1 MNSHDWSDCY
11 PLHKV
16 TSKVTSGVLNPDRD
30 PIRSQKSSRFVGRTK
45 RRSSLEDPMAA
56 INGPPSTDSGSRTD
70 VSESHQ
76 KPPGARR
83 PQSENMVSIPS
94 NGTDGTSFNG
104 ILHHRTNAYT
114 IGSFGSRSTS
124 NLEVQQS
131 SPRPNSRS
139 RNILGT
145 SKAPTTSLRVPPGR
159 TLASPLLNSKTAI
172 FFHRR
177 RPGIAFLVKS
187 NIRPRNILHGAVT
200 IQKAVNR

>member
-1 MNSHDWSDCY
+1 
-11 PLHKV
+11 
-16 TSKVTSGVLNPDRD
+16 
-30 PIRSQKSSRFVGRTK
+30 
-45 RRSSLEDPMAA
+45 MAA

-124 NLEVQQS
+124 NLEVQQTS
-131 SPRPNSRS
+131 LRPNSRS

-145 SKAPTTSLRVPPGR
+145 SKGAYNKPSRTTRKNIG
-159 TLASPLLNSKTAI
+159 LAIAQQQNSY

-200 IQKAVNR
+200 IRKAVNR